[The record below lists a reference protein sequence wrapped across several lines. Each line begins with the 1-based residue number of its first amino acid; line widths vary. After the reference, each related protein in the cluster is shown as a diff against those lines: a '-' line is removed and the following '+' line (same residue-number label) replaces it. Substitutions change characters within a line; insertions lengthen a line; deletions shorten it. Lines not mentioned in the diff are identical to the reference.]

1 MRRGIAGLTALLLLF
16 CAMPSLYGADGSES
30 TSMMETKGTS
40 FQEEAS
46 VPPPSEEAM
55 IADLLLVRPLSLVGL
70 AIGSGLSIIA
80 TPFGLASGSTGPLYE
95 RLVVEPFNFTIRR
108 PLGAF

>member
-30 TSMMETKGTS
+30 ASMMETKGTPY
-40 FQEEAS
+40 QEAP

-55 IADLLLVRPLSLVGL
+55 IVDLFLVRPLGFLGLV
-70 AIGSGLSIIA
+70 IGTGVSIVA
-80 TPFGLASGSTGPLYE
+80 TPFALASRSTGPLYE
-95 RLVVEPFNFTIRR
+95 RLVVEPFDFTLRR